1 MALRATALL
10 ALLSVVSA
18 AAAPKNVLYLIVD
31 VRPPRSNFPTPLQLP
46 HPTPG

>member
-18 AAAPKNVLYLIVD
+18 AASPKNVLYLIVD
-31 VRPPRSNFPTPLQLP
+31 VRAPQRSPAPP
-46 HPTPG
+46 HPTGPP

>member
-18 AAAPKNVLYLIVD
+18 AAASPKNVLYLIVD
-31 VRPPRSNFPTPLQLP
+31 VRSPQPSPAPTPR
-46 HPTPG
+46 